1 MKEGDIVK
9 VYQDPVLCQK
19 LDGRVELLMKLKPEV
34 GRQEYWRVKF
44 IDDHDNFVTDRWIN
58 VDIH

>member
-1 MKEGDIVK
+1 MKEGETVK
-9 VYQDPVLCQK
+9 VYQDPVLCTRLEGTAELLQK
-19 LDGRVELLMKLKPEV
+19 LKNKQ

-44 IDDHDNFVTDRWIN
+44 IEDNFITDRWIN